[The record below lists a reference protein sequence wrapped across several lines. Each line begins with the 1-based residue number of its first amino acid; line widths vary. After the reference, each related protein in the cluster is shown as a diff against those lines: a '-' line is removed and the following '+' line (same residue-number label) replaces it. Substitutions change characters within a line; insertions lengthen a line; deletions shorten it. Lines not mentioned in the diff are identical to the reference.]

1 MLQVLCASSS
11 DVQFHQ
17 KQKEKTTLDMFI
29 KGNDHCEGK
38 KDSNAVS

>member
-1 MLQVLCASSS
+1 MLQLLCVSSS

-17 KQKEKTTLDMFI
+17 NQKEKTTLGMFI
-29 KGNDHCEGK
+29 KGNDHCRGK